1 MLGAGGEMSQTVSV
15 LKTKTTTTHTHT
27 KNPKVFFYD
36 PKMSLK
42 NFKLKKKSLRL
53 ESPETCE
60 SH

>member
-42 NFKLKKKSLRL
+42 NFKLKKKK
-53 ESPETCE
+53 PEVRK
-60 SH
+60 SRNM